1 MNAKTVLSKI
11 ASMISFNEVEVE
23 FTDAKTADGTILQS
37 PTFDVGEDVEVVAED
52 GTKSKAPNGEH
63 QISLRDSEGN
73 ETLIKIMTMDGKIVE
88 RENVEMAVPEMETE
102 MADAP
107 TEDEAAKEEAPKDE
121 VDMNKKMDELTYR
134 IEEMEKKMMEME
146 KVAPVVEKE
155 MEMQDEELPKLDGAP
170 IDDAVRF
177 SADTNQK
184 NFGKKSQNIESSI
197 YEKLYR

>member
-73 ETLIKIMTMDGKIVE
+73 ETLIRIITEDGKIVE
-88 RENVEMAVPEMETE
+88 RENVEMAEVSVEVE
-102 MADAP
+102 P
-107 TEDEAAKEEAPKDE
+107 TEEEVVSEEAPKDE
-121 VDMNKKMDELTYR
+121 VDMGKKMDELTYR

-146 KVAPVVEKE
+146 KGAPAVEKE

-177 SADTNQK
+177 SADENKK

-197 YEKLYR
+197 YDKLYR

>member
-11 ASMISFNEVEVE
+11 ASMISFTEKEVQ

-73 ETLIKIMTMDGKIVE
+73 ETLIKIITEDGKIVE
-88 RENVEMAVPEMETE
+88 RENVELVAEVSVEVE
-102 MADAP
+102 P
-107 TEDEAAKEEAPKDE
+107 TEEEVPAEE

-146 KVAPVVEKE
+146 KVSPEVEKE
-155 MEMQDEELPKLDGAP
+155 TEMQEEDLPKLDGAP
-170 IDDAVRF
+170 IEQGLKF
-177 SADTNQK
+177 SMEQNQQ
-184 NFGKKSQNIESSI
+184 NYGKKSKDLQSTVFD
-197 YEKLYR
+197 KLYR

>member
-73 ETLIKIMTMDGKIVE
+73 ETLIRIITEDGKIVE
-88 RENVEMAVPEMETE
+88 RENVEMAEVSVEVE
-102 MADAP
+102 P
-107 TEDEAAKEEAPKDE
+107 TEEEVVSEEAPKDE
-121 VDMNKKMDELTYR
+121 VDMGKKMDELTYR

-146 KVAPVVEKE
+146 KAKPEVEKE

-177 SADTNQK
+177 AVETNKK
-184 NFGKKSQNIESSI
+184 NFGQKSQNIQSSI
-197 YEKLYR
+197 YDKLYR

>member
-11 ASMISFNEVEVE
+11 ASMITFNEKEVE

-73 ETLIKIMTMDGKIVE
+73 ETLIRIITEDGKIVE
-88 RENVEMAVPEMETE
+88 RENVEMAEVSVEVE
-102 MADAP
+102 P
-107 TEDEAAKEEAPKDE
+107 TEEEVVSEEAPKDE

-134 IEEMEKKMMEME
+134 IEEMEKKMTEME
-146 KVAPVVEKE
+146 KAKPEVEKE

-177 SADTNQK
+177 SIETNQK
-184 NFGKKSQNIESSI
+184 NFGKKSQNIQSSI

>member
-73 ETLIKIMTMDGKIVE
+73 ETLIRIITEDGKIVE
-88 RENVEMAVPEMETE
+88 RENVEMAEVSVEVE
-102 MADAP
+102 P
-107 TEDEAAKEEAPKDE
+107 TEEEVVSEEAPKDE
-121 VDMNKKMDELTYR
+121 VDMGKKMDELTYR

-146 KVAPVVEKE
+146 KAKPEVEKE

-170 IDDAVRF
+170 IEDAVRF
-177 SADTNQK
+177 AVETNKK
-184 NFGKKSQNIESSI
+184 NFGQKSQNIQSSI
-197 YEKLYR
+197 YDKLYR

>member
-73 ETLIKIMTMDGKIVE
+73 ETLIRIITEDGKIVE
-88 RENVEMAVPEMETE
+88 RENVEMAEVSVEVE
-102 MADAP
+102 P
-107 TEDEAAKEEAPKDE
+107 TEEEVVSEEAPKDE

-146 KVAPVVEKE
+146 KVAPAVEKE

-177 SADTNQK
+177 AVETNKK
-184 NFGKKSQNIESSI
+184 NFGQKSQNIQSSI
-197 YEKLYR
+197 YDKLYR

>member
-73 ETLIKIMTMDGKIVE
+73 ETLIRIITEDGKIVE
-88 RENVEMAVPEMETE
+88 RENVEMAEVSVEVE
-102 MADAP
+102 P
-107 TEDEAAKEEAPKDE
+107 TEEEVVSEEAPADE
-121 VDMNKKMDELTYR
+121 VDMGKKMDELTYR
-134 IEEMEKKMMEME
+134 IEEMEKKIMEME

-170 IDDAVRF
+170 IEDAVRF
-177 SADTNQK
+177 AVETNKK
-184 NFGKKSQNIESSI
+184 NFGQKSQNIQSSI

>member
-73 ETLIKIMTMDGKIVE
+73 ETLIRIITEDGKIVE
-88 RENVEMAVPEMETE
+88 RENVEMAEVSVEVE
-102 MADAP
+102 P
-107 TEDEAAKEEAPKDE
+107 TEEEVVSEEAPKDE
-121 VDMNKKMDELTYR
+121 VDMGKKMDELTYR

-146 KVAPVVEKE
+146 KAKPEVEKE

-177 SADTNQK
+177 AVETNNK
-184 NFGKKSQNIESSI
+184 NFGQKSQNIQSSI
-197 YEKLYR
+197 YDKLYR

>member
-73 ETLIKIMTMDGKIVE
+73 ETLIRIITEDGKIVE
-88 RENVEMAVPEMETE
+88 RENVEMAEVSVEVE
-102 MADAP
+102 P
-107 TEDEAAKEEAPKDE
+107 TEEEVVSEEAPKDE
-121 VDMNKKMDELTYR
+121 VDMGKKMDELTYR

-146 KVAPVVEKE
+146 KAKPEVEKE

-177 SADTNQK
+177 AVEQNQK
-184 NFGKKSQNIESSI
+184 NFGKKSQNIQSSI